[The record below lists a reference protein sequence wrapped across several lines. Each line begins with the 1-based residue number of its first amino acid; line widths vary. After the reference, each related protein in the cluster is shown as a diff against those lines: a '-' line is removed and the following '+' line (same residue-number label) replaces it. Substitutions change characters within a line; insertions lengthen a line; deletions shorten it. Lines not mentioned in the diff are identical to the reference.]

1 MSKLPLSLLF
11 GILVFLL
18 VLSAVVSAAETALM
32 ALDRYRLRHLAKAGH
47 RGARYAQALLQRP
60 DRLIGAIMLGNTLAN
75 ILAASISTLIALR
88 LFGDEGVAAV
98 TGLIT
103 LIVLIFGEVAP
114 KTLGALHPEGIAF
127 STAYLLRPLLWLCY
141 PLIWSI
147 NMLSNGFL
155 RLLGVT
161 AESVAARPLSSEEL
175 RTVLNEVSAMIPR
188 RHQKMLLSILDLE
201 KVTVDDIMVPRNE
214 ISGLDLDQDWDA
226 IAAQLTATQYSR
238 LPVYR
243 GSIDQVQGLLHL
255 RDILHLLVRGR
266 FSREELTNAIREPYF
281 IPEGTPL
288 NTQLLNFQRQKRRTG
303 LVVDEYGDILGL
315 VTLEDILE
323 EIVGEFTTDPSATL
337 KDIYPQND
345 GSYLVDG
352 GVNVRELNRVLNW
365 QLPTAGPKTLN
376 GLILEYLETIP
387 EPGTSLLLAGY
398 PVEIVQTTGNA
409 VKTVRLFPA
418 QRKPPAIENALGIT
432 QGKSG

>member
-75 ILAASISTLIALR
+75 ILAASISTIIALR

-147 NMLSNGFL
+147 NTLSNGFL
-155 RLLGVT
+155 RLIGVT
-161 AESVAARPLSSEEL
+161 AESAAARPLSSEEL

-201 KVTVDDIMVPRNE
+201 KVTVDYIMVPRNE

-226 IAAQLTATQYSR
+226 IVAQLTATQYSR

-243 GSIDQVQGLLHL
+243 GSIDHVQGLLHL
-255 RDILHLLVRGR
+255 RDILHLLVQGR
-266 FSREELTNAIREPYF
+266 FSREELMNAIREPYF

-337 KDIYPQND
+337 KDIYP
-345 GSYLVDG
+345 
-352 GVNVRELNRVLNW
+352 
-365 QLPTAGPKTLN
+365 
-376 GLILEYLETIP
+376 
-387 EPGTSLLLAGY
+387 
-398 PVEIVQTTGNA
+398 
-409 VKTVRLFPA
+409 
-418 QRKPPAIENALGIT
+418 
-432 QGKSG
+432 

>member
-161 AESVAARPLSSEEL
+161 AESAAARPISSEEL

-243 GSIDQVQGLLHL
+243 GNIDQVQGVLHL

-418 QRKPPAIENALGIT
+418 QRKPPAIENAPGIM